1 MPRSPMPGRAHASSR
16 FTEHV
21 GELELVLEA
30 DTPED
35 LFVEAARVV
44 SRECGPV
51 DAEPGEWE
59 RISLTARDLGTL
71 LVDWLNELIGR
82 SEVENRAYGD
92 VRRLVLRQTAAAGA
106 NAGTAAAG
114 ANAGAEAARGET
126 GTRPGDGASVTLE
139 AEVRGLH
146 VRSWESALKA
156 ATYHGLRLERQGD
169 RWTAQVLLDV

>member
-1 MPRSPMPGRAHASSR
+1 MPGRAHASSR

-30 DTPED
+30 DTPEE

-51 DAEPGEWE
+51 DAEPVEWE

-106 NAGTAAAG
+106 D
-114 ANAGAEAARGET
+114 AGAEAARGET

-139 AEVRGLH
+139 AEVRGRH